1 MTQYANVYGL
11 DPGKSGGMAKWCNGK
26 IVKVC
31 AMPIAGKTLDL
42 PAIASWL
49 SYKNEGTVVAYI
61 EKVGAMPL
69 QGVTSM
75 FTFGFVTGCLH
86 GILSALKIPFYVCTP
101 QSWKKVILAGTPHD
115 KAAAVEY
122 AMRVYPYVNLRATA
136 RSTKPHDGI
145 CDAIAIASY
154 GAIQAGYHGQ

>member
-1 MTQYANVYGL
+1 MTHYDVIYGL

-86 GILSALKIPFYVCTP
+86 GILSALKIPFYLVPP
-101 QSWKKVILAGTPHD
+101 QTWKKVVLAGTPHD
-115 KAAAVEY
+115 KQSTIEFV
-122 AMRVYPYVNLRATA
+122 MRAYPYVNLRATA
-136 RSTKPHDGI
+136 RSVKPHDGI
-145 CDAIAIASY
+145 ADAICIATYASL
-154 GAIQAGYHGQ
+154 QQNR

>member
-1 MTQYANVYGL
+1 MTYTTLIGI

-49 SYKNEGTVVAYI
+49 GYKNEGTVVAYI

-115 KAAAVEY
+115 KAAAVEFC
-122 AMRVYPYVNLRATA
+122 MRTYPGLNLRATV

-145 CDAIAIASY
+145 ADAICIATY
-154 GAIQAGYHGQ
+154 GSLQR

>member
-49 SYKNEGTVVAYI
+49 SYKNEGTVAAYI

-115 KAAAVEY
+115 KAAAVEFC
-122 AMRVYPYVNLRATA
+122 MRTYPYLNLRATA

-145 CDAIAIASY
+145 CDAVAICSY
-154 GAIQAGYHGQ
+154 GVSLMR